1 MLTYEHTGAH
11 ACTHTH
17 TYAPCIYWQKENNF
31 GLDLGHLQSHSCAGP
46 EIVHLMMDID
56 PTLLCPGPCEP
67 GQGCSQLPEMTRS
80 TGSIQAKL
88 KQALSPSAAAK
99 EASEGCSRGQSG
111 ACLPGGQC
119 LSLNAMH
126 LGRSCLNHTP
136 PFSHSLT
143 ASSLE
148 FPHCSLREVL

>member
-67 GQGCSQLPEMTRS
+67 GQGCSQLSQMTRS
-80 TGSIQAKL
+80 TGSTQAKL
-88 KQALSPSAAAK
+88 KPYHPLLQLRRPWRGAHEVRAEPASQVTSA
-99 EASEGCSRGQSG
+99 
-111 ACLPGGQC
+111 
-119 LSLNAMH
+119 SL
-126 LGRSCLNHTP
+126 
-136 PFSHSLT
+136 
-143 ASSLE
+143 
-148 FPHCSLREVL
+148 